1 MIKKHLSS
9 ILLGT
14 ALLIISIVS
23 LFIGVMDIDL
33 KALLSSGNGM
43 ELNIFL
49 LSRIPRL
56 LAILCTGV
64 GMSVAGL
71 MGTASQLNMIANEL
85 GGQQPE

>member
-9 ILLGT
+9 IRLGT

-33 KALLSSGNGM
+33 KALLSGGNGM

-56 LAILCTGV
+56 LASFVYRCEN
-64 GMSVAGL
+64 ACC
-71 MGTASQLNMIANEL
+71 GTDHAAAMHC
-85 GGQQPE
+85 